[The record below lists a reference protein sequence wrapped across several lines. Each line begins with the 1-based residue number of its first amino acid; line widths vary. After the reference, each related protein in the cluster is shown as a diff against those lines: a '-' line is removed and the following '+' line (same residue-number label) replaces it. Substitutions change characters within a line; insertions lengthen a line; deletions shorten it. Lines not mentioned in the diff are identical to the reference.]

1 MRAAEYWIKAINEA
15 EEHEEV
21 FRLFFEAQ
29 KEAGYE
35 NAGEKLA
42 IEIHK
47 AVKPRMMEAIK
58 GINEKRDKSA
68 KS

>member
-1 MRAAEYWIKAINEA
+1 MRSVEYWIKAINEA

-35 NAGEKLA
+35 SAGEKLS

-47 AVKPRMMEAIK
+47 ATKPRMMEAIK
-58 GINEKRDKSA
+58 AINEKRDNA
-68 KS
+68 V

>member
-35 NAGEKLA
+35 SAGEKLA

-47 AVKPRMMEAIK
+47 ATKPRMMQAVK
-58 GINEKRDKSA
+58 SINEKRNNGV
-68 KS
+68 

>member
-1 MRAAEYWIKAINEA
+1 MRDAEYWIKAINGA

-35 NAGEKLA
+35 SAGEKLS

-47 AVKPRMMEAIK
+47 ATKPRMMEAIK
-58 GINEKRDKSA
+58 AINEKRDNA
-68 KS
+68 V